1 MGSNAGEGFFSSF
14 SFILHE
20 KLREKTVDGPT
31 RGCKKYLARFT
42 KLTTAPSYIIIF
54 NFFHYYFHRHILCNT
69 SSVLTIFF
77 AAEVIMKMIAFTPYG
92 YWQSR
97 RNRADMIVTI
107 LGVVWIIVD
116 NIFKNNLT
124 LVFGMYKNCFFLL

>member
-1 MGSNAGEGFFSSF
+1 MAVKWEEEDPDVKNSNQTMTNPDSSVSNSSSF
-14 SFILHE
+14 SGNHTSLFMD
-20 KLREKTVDGPT
+20 T
-31 RGCKKYLARFT
+31 
-42 KLTTAPSYIIIF
+42 
-54 NFFHYYFHRHILCNT
+54 YYRHILCNT

-116 NIFKNNLT
+116 NIFKNTLT
-124 LVFGMYKNCFFLL
+124 LTFGKYEKSLFVKHDPAS